1 MAIPPP
7 LLHSSRGGYNGTAGG
22 RALLL
27 SGAYC
32 QQRPPGEGSASG
44 TASEIRARLRFA
56 AFCCPECK
64 DTTKSLKRCR
74 RDCSAVFRGSLRLLS
89 LTLLAADMG
98 KQAAAGEGIQ

>member
-7 LLHSSRGGYNGTAGG
+7 LLHSSRGGYTGTAGG

-44 TASEIRARLRFA
+44 TASENRARLRRV
-56 AFCCPECK
+56 AFCFPECK
-64 DTTKSLKRCR
+64 DTAKSLKLGR
-74 RDCSAVFRGSLRLLS
+74 RDYSAVFRGSLRLL
-89 LTLLAADMG
+89 
-98 KQAAAGEGIQ
+98 